1 MSTVSQKDF
10 EDEKWAHLD
19 VYKMAAYYIYLMR
32 FGAADQVV
40 KNSMFTSEDGEH
52 FYFINYDNDTI
63 LGVKNDGR
71 LVFDPTIDRQ
81 TPDPDFPTAF
91 AYAGHDSRM

>member
-1 MSTVSQKDF
+1 
-10 EDEKWAHLD
+10 
-19 VYKMAAYYIYLMR
+19 MAAYYIYLMR

-63 LGVKNDGR
+63 LGVKISDNPNDIDNLPKGLYIINGR
-71 LVFDPTIDRQ
+71 KYIK
-81 TPDPDFPTAF
+81 
-91 AYAGHDSRM
+91 